1 MLQTNSKSPN
11 KTFIGNIPSLTP
23 KTEAV
28 AEQQPQ
34 PAAAE
39 VEIISDAND
48 IKISNSDFIGHI
60 FSDLPKTLTPR
71 FVPSQAIQ
79 LKMDGVRKER
89 IFIPTNWHRPITI
102 I

>member
-1 MLQTNSKSPN
+1 MLQTNSKLPN
-11 KTFIGNIPSLTP
+11 KTFIGNIPPLTP

-28 AEQQPQ
+28 AE
-34 PAAAE
+34 
-39 VEIISDAND
+39 VEMIPNTND

-60 FSDLPKTLTPR
+60 FSDLPKTLTPQ

-89 IFIPTNWHRPITI
+89 IFIPINWHRPITI